1 MFDLKHNGSKWP
13 NKSINQLLEKI
24 ILKAANGSIQALE
37 RLKIHTV
44 KVTSLTLVVMDGNTK
59 KYMQY
64 LLSKTRHMVEF
75 LKTSNIEKKKRDT
88 HSQQF
93 L

>member
-1 MFDLKHNGSKWP
+1 MVK
-13 NKSINQLLEKI
+13 KSINQLLEEI
-24 ILKAANGSIQALE
+24 ILKAADGSIQSLE
-37 RLKIHTV
+37 RLKLHTV
-44 KVTSLTLVVMDGNTK
+44 KVTSLILVVMNGNTK